1 MSTTQIDLPIAR
13 TVSAQQPRL
22 DPRERDRLIRR
33 AKALSW
39 LSLAYMTAEGA
50 IAITAALLAGSVA
63 LLGFGLDSAIEALAS
78 VIVIWRFTGT
88 RRLSQDAERHA
99 QRLVA
104 ISFFL
109 LAPYIAQDAI
119 RTLINGEHPH
129 TSWLGIGLSI
139 SSIIVMP
146 QLANAK
152 HRIGQRLGSGAT
164 TGEGTQN
171 LLCAY
176 LAAGVL
182 DKPRAQRR
190 PRPLVGRSH
199 RRSRYRRPRDQRRP
213 PNLAR
218 RQLLHRPPDRH
229 QQHRRLRRRL
239 LSLIRLD
246 LPDPHRATKPE
257 DHDQTEQDA
266 PPPPTITRAS
276 LTSSDIQTSHR
287 RKSRQSSNARKA
299 WHARF
304 ACATGSQH
312 RRRSHALFGRSPA
325 VIPAASASLLVPEAE
340 RQLTVDR
347 RGANTPLGAPHSSK
361 RNAAPGLDEFRESD
375 EGRSFGALTV
385 PQLVRSESLGSADQT
400 LGSSRIASE
409 QY

>member
-1 MSTTQIDLPIAR
+1 MSATQIDLPIGR
-13 TVSAQQPRL
+13 TTSAQQPRL

-33 AKALSW
+33 AKTLSW
-39 LSLAYMTAEGA
+39 LSLAYMTEGA
-50 IAITAALLAGSVA
+50 IAITAALLAGSIA

-146 QLANAK
+146 QLAHAK

-182 DKPRAQRR
+182 
-190 PRPLVGRSH
+190 VS
-199 RRSRYRRPRDQRRP
+199 
-213 PNLAR
+213 LA
-218 RQLLHRPPDRH
+218 LNAALGLWWADPAVALAIAGLAIKEGH
-229 QQHRRLRRRL
+229 QTWRGDSCCTAH
-239 LSLIRLD
+239 
-246 LPDPHRATKPE
+246 PV
-257 DHDQTEQDA
+257 
-266 PPPPTITRAS
+266 
-276 LTSSDIQTSHR
+276 DINSTG
-287 RKSRQSSNARKA
+287 
-299 WHARF
+299 
-304 ACATGSQH
+304 ACAEDCCH
-312 RRRSHALFGRSPA
+312 
-325 VIPAASASLLVPEAE
+325 
-340 RQLTVDR
+340 
-347 RGANTPLGAPHSSK
+347 
-361 RNAAPGLDEFRESD
+361 
-375 EGRSFGALTV
+375 
-385 PQLVRSESLGSADQT
+385 
-400 LGSSRIASE
+400 
-409 QY
+409 

>member
-1 MSTTQIDLPIAR
+1 MSTTPLELPIAR
-13 TVSAQQPRL
+13 TTQVAQQRL
-22 DPRERDRLIRR
+22 NPRERDRLIRR

-78 VIVIWRFTGT
+78 VIVIWRFTGS
-88 RRLSQDAERHA
+88 RRLSKDAERRA

-119 RTLINGEHPH
+119 RALIAGEHPH

-146 QLANAK
+146 LLGNAK
-152 HRIGQRLGSGAT
+152 HRIGQRLDSGAT

-182 DKPRAQRR
+182 TGLALNAAFGLWWADPTVA
-190 PRPLVGRSH
+190 LAH
-199 RRSRYRRPRDQRRP
+199 RRPRDQRRP

-218 RQLLHRPPDRH
+218 RRLLRQRAHPWRAEHSLRQGLLHLNAARQAIRLQTLEAPISAAEGSHADKRDGAAAIGAI
-229 QQHRRLRRRL
+229 RRSQRTMYDHARLLVRNATRRRL
-239 LSLIRLD
+239 V
-246 LPDPHRATKPE
+246 
-257 DHDQTEQDA
+257 
-266 PPPPTITRAS
+266 
-276 LTSSDIQTSHR
+276 
-287 RKSRQSSNARKA
+287 ARETA
-299 WHARF
+299 
-304 ACATGSQH
+304 G
-312 RRRSHALFGRSPA
+312 LSPA
-325 VIPAASASLLVPEAE
+325 
-340 RQLTVDR
+340 R
-347 RGANTPLGAPHSSK
+347 
-361 RNAAPGLDEFRESD
+361 
-375 EGRSFGALTV
+375 
-385 PQLVRSESLGSADQT
+385 LVRLRFRS
-400 LGSSRIASE
+400 
-409 QY
+409 